1 MSALMSIKKSNL
13 TTLPEAPGFT
23 RTRERDVT
31 LLHTHF
37 KGLSFVTCF
46 RGLEGVAVLSGW
58 SVRPTPRCMTAENEA
73 WVADCMTPKPQDPR
87 IHGSYCAQTL
97 YVHLRAPAAGER
109 DCGVPRSLFCRFKT
123 LVSFPEAAAFAWL
136 DQADLGLSRRPRPSP
151 LDGCSAS
158 HATCSTRGAAWR
170 RTERERESPGN
181 RHAVRRIRTAQRRG
195 ANYAQEASIQNP
207 SPAWL

>member
-1 MSALMSIKKSNL
+1 
-13 TTLPEAPGFT
+13 
-23 RTRERDVT
+23 
-31 LLHTHF
+31 
-37 KGLSFVTCF
+37 
-46 RGLEGVAVLSGW
+46 
-58 SVRPTPRCMTAENEA
+58 
-73 WVADCMTPKPQDPR
+73 MTPKPQDPR

-170 RTERERESPGN
+170 RTERERVSRESTRSAADPHGTAPRRELRTRSQHPKPFTCVTLAAHYDTAAGRGALTKSPGEVRCQSFVYLYSQTPCLCLKWFLVSFKCSN
-181 RHAVRRIRTAQRRG
+181 RHTWPWKTLTWG
-195 ANYAQEASIQNP
+195 E
-207 SPAWL
+207 